1 MIYRFIDYDNQISI
15 NNFVPNGE
23 QDGNYFDQFHKE
35 KIKK

>member
-23 QDGNYFDQFHKE
+23 QDGNYFDQFHE
-35 KIKK
+35 ERIKT